1 MGILFRRTATLTA
14 VLCVVPLLTAGVGAL
29 SWAQESGHSS
39 GHSSGSEGHSGGTG
53 GAGRGQGAGG
63 GGQGGAGR
71 GQGGGQSGT
80 HGGGSSGGTHGSA
93 HGVEITSHG
102 TGTGHAGHTSGV
114 HAEDTGVRRDGS
126 GKAKGYAASRRFAG
140 GAGIW
145 GGDQVPEG
153 IASLGSSEGN
163 GPVSRLR
170 YWGGWDLYP
179 EDNVIPPGGGGMAAG
194 ISVLEGQPRCEDIS
208 PGVLEPL
215 STRNWARL
223 GTAFD
228 LVQAPDQTMPAKVKQ
243 RGMFTLAVYQF
254 ELLSEKPDL
263 PSAATHLAAVSR
275 VPVDTETISK
285 INWALCIGGGT
296 PETASTLATMAQA
309 RQQARVGSTRP

>member
-1 MGILFRRTATLTA
+1 MFSLGITGG
-14 VLCVVPLLTAGVGAL
+14 PEL
-29 SWAQESGHSS
+29 SQAQEAGHSS
-39 GHSSGSEGHSGGTG
+39 GHSSGSDSHAGGAG

-80 HGGGSSGGTHGSA
+80 HGSSHGG
-93 HGVEITSHG
+93 EITSHG
-102 TGTGHAGHTSGV
+102 TGAGHAGHTSGV

-126 GKAKGYAASRRFAG
+126 SKTKGYAASRRFAG

-145 GGDQVPEG
+145 GGEQVPEG
-153 IASLGSSEGN
+153 IANLGSGDGS

-179 EDNVIPPGGGGMAAG
+179 EDNLIPPGGGGMAAG
-194 ISVLEGQPRCEDIS
+194 ISVLDGQPRCEDIS

-215 STRNWARL
+215 STRNWSRL

-228 LVQAPDQTMPAKVKQ
+228 LVQAPDQAMPDQVRQ

-254 ELLSEKPDL
+254 ELLSEKPDI
-263 PSAATHLAAVSR
+263 PAAATHLAAVSR
-275 VPVDTETISK
+275 VPVDPETIAK

-296 PETASTLATMAQA
+296 PETASTLANLAQA
-309 RQQARVGSTRP
+309 RQHARAGGPR

>member
-1 MGILFRRTATLTA
+1 MGIPSRRTAASAA
-14 VLCVVPLLTAGVGAL
+14 VLGVVFPLVFSIPSV
-29 SWAQESGHSS
+29 SWPQESGHDS

-53 GAGRGQGAGG
+53 SAGRGQGAGG

-80 HGGGSSGGTHGSA
+80 HGSGSSGGAHSSGHG
-93 HGVEITSHG
+93 GEITSHG
-102 TGTGHAGHTSGV
+102 TGAGHSGHTSGV
-114 HAEDTGVRRDGS
+114 HAEDTGLRRDGS
-126 GKAKGYAASRRFAG
+126 SKAKGYAASRRFAG

-145 GGDQVPEG
+145 GGEQVPEG
-153 IASLGSSEGN
+153 IATFGSSEGT

-228 LVQAPDQTMPAKVKQ
+228 LVQAPEQAMPEKVRQ

-254 ELLSEKPDL
+254 ELMSEKPDF
-263 PSAATHLAAVSR
+263 PAAATHLAAVSR
-275 VPVDTETISK
+275 VPVDTETVAK
-285 INWALCIGGGT
+285 INWALCVGGGT
-296 PETASTLATMAQA
+296 PETANTLANLAQA
-309 RQQARVGSTRP
+309 RQQARVGGR